1 MLHYPVHLGFKTA
14 SERKWPGYNAAARA
28 LEAHI
33 NNKIAAAPA
42 DSFCQFMYHQ
52 LARELGL
59 DFSLVERVLFASDC
73 GSHGI
78 TIVKGNMDR
87 ALERSEQSH

>member
-1 MLHYPVHLGFKTA
+1 MLHYPVHLGFNTA

-59 DFSLVERVLFASDC
+59 DFSLVELSCCRF
-73 GSHGI
+73 HGHP
-78 TIVKGNMDR
+78 D
-87 ALERSEQSH
+87 

>member
-1 MLHYPVHLGFKTA
+1 VLHYPIQLRFNTA

-59 DFSLVERVLFASDC
+59 GFSLVEGVLFAADC

-87 ALERSEQSH
+87 ALERSKQSY